1 MGRTGASRLGSLEW
15 VKQTGGRLSAR
26 DRLALL
32 GQGMRM
38 QAGELSGRF
47 RHLFGQRP
55 ISEVG
60 EGDLVLPDSQATA
73 EALELARSELDR
85 SLLNHSLR
93 CYVWGVLLGKHQGEV
108 FDREQLAIAALLH
121 DVGLAAGAGR
131 SGCFTLVGAE
141 AAARVAERHRLDD
154 RTVAAEAITLH
165 MNLDVTPDQG
175 PEAYLMTAGA
185 QLDVIG
191 RRSWLFEREGRDAV
205 TARYPREQFK
215 RRFRAAMAE
224 QRRLAPGTRAAF
236 YHWLGTPLLI
246 RLAPFSE

>member
-1 MGRTGASRLGSLEW
+1 MVGSLEW
-15 VKQTGGRLSAR
+15 VQQSGGRLSTR

-38 QAGELSGRF
+38 QVGDLPARI

-55 ISEVG
+55 ISDVG
-60 EGDLVLPDSQATA
+60 EGDLVLPDSRATA
-73 EALELARSELDR
+73 EALELARSELDQ

-93 CYVWGVLLGKHQGEV
+93 TYVWGVLLGRHQGHN

-121 DVGLAAGAGR
+121 DVGLVSGADR
-131 SGCFTLVGAE
+131 SGCFTAAG
-141 AAARVAERHRLDD
+141 AAAAALVAERHQLEG

-165 MNLDVTPDQG
+165 MNLNVTPDQG
-175 PEAYLMTAGA
+175 AEAYLMAAGA

-191 RRSWLFEREGRDAV
+191 RRSWLLSRDGRNAV

-215 RRFRAAMAE
+215 QRFRAAMAE
-224 QRRLAPGTRAAF
+224 QRQLAPGTRAAF

-246 RLAPFSE
+246 RLAPFGE